1 MRHRTEAF
9 HEALGNCFAHSR
21 ELNTRAF
28 ACLNRRRRLRFSFCA
43 TTVGEAGYKFRG
55 SAHVGF
61 GDTTFR
67 ACAFYAGKI
76 NAELSRDP
84 ACNGRRFHARFFG
97 LLDFR
102 RRPFGFIFL
111 FCSRLLCLFF
121 LFWFLFLFLRGLFCF
136 LLLSLRFL
144 LFFLFLGFG
153 FWLVFFLGLFFFLFF
168 AFGLFLFFF
177 LLFFFLRFFSFTFDI
192 SDPFPV
198 FHLSASFDVNFC
210 ERPVLRRFPF
220 HCRLI
225 RLDLGENFA
234 G

>member
-1 MRHRTEAF
+1 MRYRTKAF
-9 HEALGNCFAHSR
+9 HEALRNDLAHSR

-43 TTVGEAGYKFRG
+43 ATVGEHGYGFRG

-67 ACAFYAGKI
+67 ACTFYVGKI

-121 LFWFLFLFLRGLFCF
+121 LFC
-136 LLLSLRFL
+136 FL
-144 LFFLFLGFG
+144 LFFLLLCFG
-153 FWLVFFLGLFFFLFF
+153 FWLVFFLGLFLFLFF
-168 AFGLFLFFF
+168 AFGLFLFFV
-177 LLFFFLRFFSFTFDI
+177 LLFFLWRFLAFTIDERD
-192 SDPFPV
+192 SVADV
-198 FHLSASFDVNFC
+198 HLAAFFDVNFC

-225 RLDLGENFA
+225 RLDLGEHFA